1 MLVALADFDLKKD
14 INNNPNF
21 LDHDSIEC
29 KYNDEQSMISNF
41 SSSKNPIAISINI
54 ESLSSKFEKFSDMIA
69 NFELNNLFFDVIA
82 IQETSQKT
90 EVDDSTRWQLVV
102 LNSTSKLHL
111 NLTLTPLL
119 NSSHQLGEIWVH

>member
-1 MLVALADFDLKKD
+1 
-14 INNNPNF
+14 
-21 LDHDSIEC
+21 
-29 KYNDEQSMISNF
+29 
-41 SSSKNPIAISINI
+41 
-54 ESLSSKFEKFSDMIA
+54 MIA

-90 EVDDSTRWQLVV
+90 EVDDTTRWQLVV
-102 LNSTSKLHL
+102 LKSTSKLLL